1 MPELP
6 EVESARVLCEKHIVG
21 ATIVSVEFNEDGTYD
36 EKIFKEIDESMFTS
50 ALKGRIVKAARR
62 LGKHLWWDLGTRS
75 TPLFH
80 FGMTGAMTIKGGG
93 SIVKYKAFA
102 VDMVNWPPRFA
113 KLVVTFSNGVTL
125 AYTDPRRFGRVRLVD
140 GVVTESPPLSDLG
153 FDPLLAMPDEKTFA
167 SLFAKRAAPV
177 KAVLLDQKV
186 AAGVGN
192 WVADEVLFHA
202 RVHPEQPAK
211 SLTHG
216 QLAMVRDAMSM
227 VVTVACE
234 AGAISEKFPEDWLF
248 HHRWGKVTGNKV
260 GGKAISFIEV
270 GGRTTAFVPSVQKK
284 TSVNAKA
291 PPVAKEKKMKQTAKR
306 PAAAAAAAK
315 TAAAKPAAKRPRR
328 TRTAAIVKLA
338 CVF

>member
-1 MPELP
+1 
-6 EVESARVLCEKHIVG
+6 
-21 ATIVSVEFNEDGTYD
+21 
-36 EKIFKEIDESMFTS
+36 
-50 ALKGRIVKAARR
+50 
-62 LGKHLWWDLGTRS
+62 
-75 TPLFH
+75 
-80 FGMTGAMTIKGGG
+80 
-93 SIVKYKAFA
+93 
-102 VDMVNWPPRFA
+102 
-113 KLVVTFSNGVTL
+113 
-125 AYTDPRRFGRVRLVD
+125 
-140 GVVTESPPLSDLG
+140 
-153 FDPLLAMPDEKTFA
+153 
-167 SLFAKRAAPV
+167 
-177 KAVLLDQKV
+177 
-186 AAGVGN
+186 
-192 WVADEVLFHA
+192 VLFHA

-291 PPVAKEKKMKQTAKR
+291 PPVAKEKKIKQTAKR